1 MIRPVEKAIAGKYE
15 ILEKIR
21 EGGMGAIY
29 KVRHRLLDEVRIVKV
44 LRSDLAMDETLRQRF
59 QNEAKFAIQLRHP
72 HIAHL
77 YDFSVSDD
85 ATSAYIVMEYIDG
98 VTLQELIAESG
109 PPTLGLAVEIASQAL
124 RAIGH
129 LHQQGFVHRDVASDN
144 LMLTRDFQGDP
155 LVKLIDL
162 GIAKGQEQDLNLT
175 ATGIFMGKVRYSAPE
190 LFKDTGGAAAL
201 DERSDI
207 YSFGVLLYEL
217 LTGQSP
223 VSGQS
228 FSEIV
233 AGHLFRPP
241 LSFEESDPDG
251 TIPPG
256 LRELTLAALEKDP
269 GKRLASAEEFLER
282 LVEFG
287 TDEPSHS
294 DEFARAIEATAQL
307 ATLKPKT
314 SAGPS
319 TQDRLDRQFG
329 MEDPSSHPEE
339 LAEEKDEA
347 VAQAASAIRERT
359 RVGQVTKAKEDLE
372 LATSLYGDH
381 SELAAVRR
389 EIGESP
395 AARAAPT
402 PSRDRRRGRAP
413 LARLKSPLTL
423 ALAAAL
429 AVVAG
434 ALLWALSGR
443 SGDPAPAPAEGP
455 VLVELA
461 PRWTADGQG
470 EPFFDPPPSLAD
482 DPALREPPPV
492 PPEAGGAESAEPS
505 SPVASPEP
513 GGPAPAGEPAGPEA
527 VEPGAEPAP
536 KPAEP
541 AAQEAPT
548 VPAPEV
554 RRGELFGP
562 DPGVTPPSLVQVPV
576 PAYRPGFD
584 APKEALDLMVEVL
597 VNEDGQVITARLA
610 PRESGKRRFKELAV
624 ETARGATFR
633 PATKHGVA
641 GKMWATI
648 RVTLPAG

>member
-190 LFKDTGGAAAL
+190 LFKAKGGAAAL

-207 YSFGVLLYEL
+207 YSFGILLYEL
-217 LTGQSP
+217 LTGKSP
-223 VSGQS
+223 VSGES

-241 LSFEESDPDG
+241 LPFEESDPDG
-251 TIPPG
+251 LVPEG
-256 LRELTLAALEKDP
+256 LRALTLEALEKDP
-269 GKRLASAEEFLER
+269 GKRIPSTELFLER
-282 LVEFG
+282 LAEFSSRE
-287 TDEPSHS
+287 TSHS
-294 DEFARAIEATAQL
+294 EEFARAIEATAQL

-329 MEDPSSHPEE
+329 VEDPSSPPEG
-339 LAEEKDEA
+339 LEEETRTA
-347 VAQAASAIRERT
+347 VAHAAAAIRERT
-359 RVGQVTKAKEDLE
+359 RIGELTEAGEDL
-372 LATSLYGDH
+372 D
-381 SELAAVRR
+381 
-389 EIGESP
+389 
-395 AARAAPT
+395 
-402 PSRDRRRGRAP
+402 
-413 LARLKSPLTL
+413 
-423 ALAAAL
+423 L
-429 AVVAG
+429 AV
-434 ALLWALSGR
+434 
-443 SGDPAPAPAEGP
+443 
-455 VLVELA
+455 
-461 PRWTADGQG
+461 
-470 EPFFDPPPSLAD
+470 SL
-482 DPALREPPPV
+482 
-492 PPEAGGAESAEPS
+492 
-505 SPVASPEP
+505 
-513 GGPAPAGEPAGPEA
+513 
-527 VEPGAEPAP
+527 
-536 KPAEP
+536 
-541 AAQEAPT
+541 
-548 VPAPEV
+548 
-554 RRGELFGP
+554 
-562 DPGVTPPSLVQVPV
+562 
-576 PAYRPGFD
+576 
-584 APKEALDLMVEVL
+584 
-597 VNEDGQVITARLA
+597 
-610 PRESGKRRFKELAV
+610 
-624 ETARGATFR
+624 
-633 PATKHGVA
+633 
-641 GKMWATI
+641 
-648 RVTLPAG
+648 